1 MNASPL
7 SFQASLVRA
16 LLRLAMKYF
25 ARQARRQAP
34 GDIAPGQV
42 SIEAARRFADW
53 SARAIRAPRDVR
65 IQPARIDELPARWI
79 IPPVEEGGR
88 VLLYLHGGAWVYGWS
103 VHYDAFVARLAG
115 VARARALGIDY
126 RLAPGRPF
134 PAAPDDC
141 LSAYTFLLDLGIPPG
156 RVVVIGDSAGG
167 NLALALL
174 LRLKERGMP
183 LPAGGVCLSPVT
195 DLHRRGDSYRANQ
208 PSDVMLPAALVDYG
222 AAAYAAGRD
231 LRDPHISP
239 VYGDL
244 SGLPPL
250 LVQAGGGEILLD
262 DARALASRAAG
273 CGVDVTLSITPG
285 IWHVWQLM
293 VPLLPEANRAVA
305 EIARFVRSRPA

>member
-1 MNASPL
+1 
-7 SFQASLVRA
+7 
-16 LLRLAMKYF
+16 MKYF
-25 ARQARRQAP
+25 ARQARLHGP
-34 GDIAPGQV
+34 GDISPGQV
-42 SIEAARRFADW
+42 SVEAGRRFADW

-65 IQPARIDELPARWI
+65 IQPARIGELPARWI
-79 IPPVEEGGR
+79 IPPAEENGR

-103 VHYDAFVARLAG
+103 VHYDAFVARLARA
-115 VARARALGIDY
+115 VRARALGIDY

-134 PAAPDDC
+134 PAALDDC
-141 LSAYTFLLDLGIPPG
+141 LSAYTFLLDQGILPG
-156 RVVVIGDSAGG
+156 RVVVAGDSAGG

-174 LRLKERGMP
+174 LRLKERGLP
-183 LPAGGVCLSPVT
+183 LPAAGVCLSPVT

-208 PSDVMLPAALVDYG
+208 HSDVMLPAALVDFG

-231 LRDPHISP
+231 PRDPHISP

-273 CGVDVTLSITPG
+273 CGVDVTLSVTPG

-293 VPLLPEANRAVA
+293 VPLLPEAARAVD
-305 EIARFVRSRPA
+305 EIARFVQARPA